1 MHSIDSILLAWN
13 DIELAKS
20 SNFKLEISP
29 TLNALNKTTRKLQRV
44 VHMILLFTSDHCAW
58 CNVLKTMLDEESK
71 DLGLYQPVF
80 EVNVDRHHHIA
91 EAYSILVVPTL
102 VSGMQKISGVP
113 SSSDLRSFILQVST
127 KGISSSKNTY
137 SSSVLKEVRKI
148 RDSKAPEEYL
158 IRRA

>member
-1 MHSIDSILLAWN
+1 
-13 DIELAKS
+13 
-20 SNFKLEISP
+20 
-29 TLNALNKTTRKLQRV
+29 
-44 VHMILLFTSDHCAW
+44 
-58 CNVLKTMLDEESK
+58 MLDEESK